1 MPLFGKKS
9 NANSANRRAA
19 RAKLLLNNKNLLH
32 NLETALFYNRPN
44 KYFTKGVIRQI
55 RAKWPKN
62 LVPFFNANLENKLRQ
77 AYKQI
82 RPVLNQR
89 NKNAAAARQAARK
102 AEQANK
108 QRKANQHAK
117 FLLTN
122 EGKQWQRQNNEKRR
136 LQQQRNRANALR
148 AHEARSEMYAAG
160 GYGPGINVYNRS
172 GYYNW

>member
-19 RAKLLLNNKNLLH
+19 RAKLLLNNKNLI
-32 NLETALFYNRPN
+32 NNVETALYYNRPN
-44 KYFTKGVIRQI
+44 KYFTKKVIRTI
-55 RAKWPKN
+55 RTKWPKN
-62 LVPFFNANLENKLRQ
+62 LLPFFNANLENKMRQ
-77 AYKQI
+77 AYRQI
-82 RPVLNQR
+82 RPELNKR
-89 NKNAAAARQAARK
+89 NKNAAAARQTARK

-136 LQQQRNRANALR
+136 LQQQRNNENAR
-148 AHEARSEMYAAG
+148 RRENARTNMWAKT
-160 GYGPGINVYNRS
+160 GYNMSNFNYS
-172 GYYNW
+172 Y